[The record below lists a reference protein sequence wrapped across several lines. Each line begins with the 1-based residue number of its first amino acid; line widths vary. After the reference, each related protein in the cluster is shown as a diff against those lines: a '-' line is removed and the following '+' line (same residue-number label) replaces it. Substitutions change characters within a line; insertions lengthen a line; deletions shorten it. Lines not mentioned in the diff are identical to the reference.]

1 MIIQYI
7 VLVLLGLVAA
17 PVAGGLVAGLDRR
30 VTARVQ
36 SRFGPP
42 VLQPFYDV
50 AKLLGKEA
58 MIVNTWQVF
67 CALMYLLG
75 AVLSVVLLFLQSDLL
90 LIFFVQAIGALF
102 LVFGALSTPSPY
114 SQVGAQRELLQILTY
129 EPLLILVFVG
139 MYMATGSFQISDIL
153 AHQQPLLY
161 RLPLLFIVL
170 GYALTI
176 KLRKSPFDFSTSHHG
191 HQELVKGV
199 TTEYSGPYLAVIE
212 VAHWYETVLL
222 LGFVALFWATSF
234 WGMLALLIGTY
245 FLEILIDNTMARM
258 TWRWML
264 AYVLLAGLA
273 LSLINLSWLYV
284 G

>member
-75 AVLSVVLLFLQSDLL
+75 AVLAVVLLLLQSDLL

-139 MYMATGSFQISDIL
+139 MYMVTGSFQISDIL

-234 WGMLALLIGTY
+234 WGMLALLMGTY

-264 AYVLLAGLA
+264 VYVLLAGLA

>member
-139 MYMATGSFQISDIL
+139 MYMVTGSFQISDIL

-234 WGMLALLIGTY
+234 WGMLALLMGTY

-264 AYVLLAGLA
+264 VYVLLAGLA